1 MNQARRFDE
10 LVGSDKAAALLM
22 VLPPEESASVLR
34 LLPEEKV
41 ERVAI
46 KMLRPN
52 SISPDAREAVLQEAH
67 AIAAAQQYIEAGG
80 VDYARKLLTRALGSE
95 RAEDIVTRLLDSMQ
109 AQPFHYLKDVE
120 PAQIATFLHGEHPQ
134 TIALILSYLSVSHT
148 AAILSAL
155 PDKLQAQISMRL
167 ANMDATNPAVVT
179 QVETVLHK
187 KLSSVLSTADRNKTG
202 GVDFLVRVLTQV
214 DRGTE
219 RAILDQLDESAPDL
233 ATDIKKQMFVFENL
247 IQLDSR
253 SMQRVLRDVDGK
265 DLGLGLRGATPGVRE
280 HIFTN
285 MSQRA
290 AQMLREEL
298 ESSPP
303 VRMRAVEEAQQ
314 KIVAVVRRLEDEEEI
329 TIARGG
335 GDVLL

>member
-10 LVGSDKAAALLM
+10 LSGSDKAAALLM
-22 VLPPEESASVLR
+22 VLPAQESAGVLR

-41 ERVAI
+41 ERVTM
-46 KMLRPN
+46 KMLRPDP
-52 SISPDAREAVLQEAH
+52 IAADAREAVLQEAH
-67 AIAAAQQYIEAGG
+67 TTVAAQQYIEAGG
-80 VDYARKLLTRALGSE
+80 MHYARKLLTQALGPE
-95 RAEDIVTRLLDSMQ
+95 RATEIVGRLMEAMQ

-134 TIALILSYLSVSHT
+134 TIALILSYLSIPHT
-148 AAILSAL
+148 ASILSAL
-155 PDKLQAQISMRL
+155 PDKLQAQVSIRL
-167 ANMDATNPAVVT
+167 ANMDATNPAVVA
-179 QVETVLHK
+179 QVETALRK
-187 KLSSVLSTADRNKTG
+187 KLSSVLSAADRNKTG

-303 VRMRAVEEAQQ
+303 VRMRAIEEAQQ

-329 TIARGG
+329 TVARGG
-335 GDVLL
+335 GDTML